1 MREGDEN
8 LQPSVIYVAVI
19 DVLQKWNAGKKIEN
33 VFKTKIL
40 LPAKQRKMNFKA
52 DISAQNPYKYLDRFT
67 AMAQS
72 LLEVFNK
79 EHPRVS

>member
-1 MREGDEN
+1 
-8 LQPSVIYVAVI
+8 LP
-19 DVLQKWNAGKKIEN
+19 EN

-79 EHPRVS
+79 EHPRVSTPQSKEHPRVYFF

>member
-1 MREGDEN
+1 LSTWSNSCPVSTSR
-8 LQPSVIYVAVI
+8 QT
-19 DVLQKWNAGKKIEN
+19 EN

-52 DISAQNPYKYLDRFT
+52 DSSAQNPSKYLDRFT

-79 EHPRVS
+79 EHPRVSAYFF

>member
-1 MREGDEN
+1 MQYDAV
-8 LQPSVIYVAVI
+8 SVAII
-19 DVLQKWNAGKKIEN
+19 DVLQQWNTGKKMEN
-33 VFKTKIL
+33 IVKTKFLI
-40 LPAKQRKMNFKA
+40 PAKQRKATFNA

-79 EHPRVS
+79 KHPNL